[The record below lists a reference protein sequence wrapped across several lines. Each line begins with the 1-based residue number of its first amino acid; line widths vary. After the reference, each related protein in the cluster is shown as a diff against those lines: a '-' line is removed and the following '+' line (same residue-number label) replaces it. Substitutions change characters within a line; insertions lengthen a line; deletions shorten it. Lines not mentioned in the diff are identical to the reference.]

1 MQAERIAA
9 IESDPDLELERI
21 IYERDLQRT
30 RWLIKAYYRTR
41 IRKLEQH
48 VQYYLHHQEYTNR
61 LSQAEVEYAKE
72 YFTCI
77 GRCVVLCLQWVI
89 PCLYRSGDAI
99 LQTSLLRHVFLC
111 GDAAYQMRCSACI
124 KALHVKLK
132 PDMIGR
138 RSSTSVAILPSIA
151 CRHAHQVILKH
162 LPQHYQSFTFSSA
175 AAQEEDMISTPH
187 TKRTVLMRPAFET
200 ASIATA
206 ENECALPPD

>member
-77 GRCVVLCLQWVI
+77 GRCVVLCFAMGHTLPVTKRRC
-89 PCLYRSGDAI
+89 CLVDFIAAPGF
-99 LQTSLLRHVFLC
+99 SLW
-111 GDAAYQMRCSACI
+111 RCCLP
-124 KALHVKLK
+124 KALQH
-132 PDMIGR
+132 M
-138 RSSTSVAILPSIA
+138 
-151 CRHAHQVILKH
+151 HQ
-162 LPQHYQSFTFSSA
+162 SGT
-175 AAQEEDMISTPH
+175 
-187 TKRTVLMRPAFET
+187 
-200 ASIATA
+200 
-206 ENECALPPD
+206 C